1 MTMNCPKNG
10 MLITALVYA
19 KNATKATAEVIYST
33 ASGRKNRPLYCRRL
47 LKVSQVTAQQNS
59 YSSQPVVA
67 SSQVTA
73 QHYKQKCRAKSET
86 NLLGYRF
93 FVFSKCRF
101 YGRFAASRSSPLK
114 PYSRTVANCIRQL
127 EQTQPLVSFTDT
139 GILFVSSPIH
149 SHYITV

>member
-19 KNATKATAEVIYST
+19 KKRNKSNGGSNLLHRKRSQKPPVINSD
-33 ASGRKNRPLYCRRL
+33 NCRRL

-73 QHYKQKCRAKSET
+73 QHYKEVQ
-86 NLLGYRF
+86 G
-93 FVFSKCRF
+93 
-101 YGRFAASRSSPLK
+101 
-114 PYSRTVANCIRQL
+114 
-127 EQTQPLVSFTDT
+127 
-139 GILFVSSPIH
+139 
-149 SHYITV
+149 